1 MPTMRNCSQ
10 QLGRHSRWK
19 KSTHVNGESPQWT
32 GIITGFASRY
42 FPWNFTSTAVRWRL
56 HDTLIDSDF
65 RYKVGKKLL
74 PIWSTDNWLFRA
86 RQRCKCRFEQ
96 SVLRY
101 TSVIFLCIY
110 FYYFAWLNRSF
121 LRPLQKPTLLRYD

>member
-1 MPTMRNCSQ
+1 MPTMCNCSQ

-32 GIITGFASRY
+32 GIITGFALRY
-42 FPWNFTSTAVRWRL
+42 FSWNFTSTAVRWRL

-65 RYKVGKKLL
+65 RHKVGKKLL

-86 RQRCKCRFEQ
+86 RQRCKRRFERICVAVHI
-96 SVLRY
+96 SY
-101 TSVIFLCIY
+101 FCYEFIFITLHD
-110 FYYFAWLNRSF
+110 RSF
-121 LRPLQKPTLLRYD
+121 LRPLQKPSLRYD